1 MLCWA
6 QMSIPRVVK
15 MGKNNSRKSVLGEQ
29 LHCPS
34 LLGLSWPLVPNFST
48 LGHGGDVSES
58 DSLDHPS
65 LDSAHLRRGWRM
77 CLWQAAPADA
87 KGGDLECSLG
97 NPALET
103 CSSSSGSH
111 KLPRPP
117 CTQHFLNTNLHE
129 DGFLGC
135 IICLAPF
142 LSADLPPRKSA
153 FKTRSTLKRIQFI
166 ITSERK
172 KKKKAQQSVHLT
184 QRFPTHFIF
193 VDHWSLAFEDQHLY
207 KSLENVQRMSV
218 PKQPFGCRTPYLWL
232 EFQLHLQKGCPL
244 APDGG
249 RIQREASSGR
259 PLRRGGFLWQEDLS
273 TRLWCPG
280 AGGIRDSQGRRLLP
294 SGGHSRSQRA
304 AY

>member
-1 MLCWA
+1 
-6 QMSIPRVVK
+6 
-15 MGKNNSRKSVLGEQ
+15 
-29 LHCPS
+29 
-34 LLGLSWPLVPNFST
+34 
-48 LGHGGDVSES
+48 
-58 DSLDHPS
+58 
-65 LDSAHLRRGWRM
+65 M
-77 CLWQAAPADA
+77 CLGQAASADA

-103 CSSSSGSH
+103 CSSSSGS
-111 KLPRPP
+111 LELSRPP

-142 LSADLPPRKSA
+142 LSAGLPPRKSA
-153 FKTRSTLKRIQFI
+153 FKTRSTLKRIQLV

-207 KSLENVQRMSV
+207 KSLENVQQMSV

-249 RIQREASSGR
+249 RIQREASSGASSPQGWLPLAR
-259 PLRRGGFLWQEDLS
+259 RSVVTALVPGRRRHQRLSGPAAASLRRTLEES
-273 TRLWCPG
+273 ARC
-280 AGGIRDSQGRRLLP
+280 LLTAIP
-294 SGGHSRSQRA
+294 PYGLVG
-304 AY
+304 